1 MTAKHVASVRA
12 FNRFYTD
19 VIGLLDRFI
28 LDSKYSLPEVRV
40 MFELYHQPGL
50 TAKQIMASFRIDK
63 GYLSRILEKLQ
74 KRKLLQTRSSATDGR
89 AVLLELTAKGS
100 QEFEQLNEA
109 SNTQVRSLLAHL
121 DGPACDALTN
131 HMTEIKKLLSNNTSN
146 E

>member
-1 MTAKHVASVRA
+1 MTNKHIAAVRS

-19 VIGLLDRFI
+19 IIGLLDRFI

-40 MFELYHQPGL
+40 MFELYHQPGS
-50 TAKQIMASFRIDK
+50 TAKHIMAAFRIDK

-74 KRKLLQTRSSATDGR
+74 KNKLLQTRSSATDGR
-89 AVLLELTAKGS
+89 AVLLELTARGK

-109 SNTQVRSLLAHL
+109 SNTQVRSLLSHL
-121 DGPACDALTN
+121 DATACDELTR
-131 HMTEIKKLLSNNTSN
+131 HMAEIKKLLSNNMSN